1 MTEKELKKLSRRELL
16 EMLILQTR
24 RVEELEADIN
34 ELNDKLQARE
44 LSVKNA
50 DSIAEAS
57 LKISGVFEDAD
68 SAAQIY
74 LENVKKLSGEGEDL
88 SKQLEEEGREKA
100 LRLLRDTE
108 LLCREREQRADE
120 YCENAFRKLE
130 QFLNAHEGL
139 KDMLNIKTEYK

>member
-34 ELNDKLQARE
+34 KLNDKLQARE
-44 LSVKNA
+44 LSVKNTG
-50 DSIAEAS
+50 SIAEAS

-74 LENVKKLSGEGEDL
+74 LENVKKLSGEGENL

>member
-50 DSIAEAS
+50 GSIAEAS

>member
-50 DSIAEAS
+50 GSIAEAS
-57 LKISGVFEDAD
+57 LKISSVFEDAD